1 MDTLTGYNIQNEFNK
16 KLSRL
21 SGPNFAKKITVKNY
35 SRLTNVKA
43 KELGVIAN
51 YYLMAN
57 HLELSV
63 NAMTEVQFADNEDE
77 YGDPSS
83 KQDSYSKNY
92 SIKTKIPKNSK
103 KEATEYLA
111 NNPAVLKKMI
121 NASLDKIVADI
132 SKRINKIKRK

>member
-1 MDTLTGYNIQNEFNK
+1 
-16 KLSRL
+16 
-21 SGPNFAKKITVKNY
+21 
-35 SRLTNVKA
+35 
-43 KELGVIAN
+43 
-51 YYLMAN
+51 
-57 HLELSV
+57 
-63 NAMTEVQFADNEDE
+63 MTEVQFADNEDE